1 MKTILTLLLLIVVT
15 TSCQLKKSDN
25 TETAVT
31 ESTEIDNAED
41 CTADTVKATAI
52 FWIDKAETKHCKEYG
67 FRTIKAHVLIRE
79 DGKVDLMSFV
89 KKQPQKVRDK
99 IIKVLDIIEQIDRI
113 PTTYLK
119 YIEGTNGLF
128 EVRVQLGNNI
138 FRIFCFFDGN
148 KLVVLLSGFQ
158 KKTQKTPPEEIKRA
172 DGL

>member
-15 TSCQLKKSDN
+15 ASCQLKKSDN
-25 TETAVT
+25 TETAVA

-89 KKQPQKVRDK
+89 KKQSPAV
-99 IIKVLDIIEQIDRI
+99 E
-113 PTTYLK
+113 TYIRHHLSKFKCRKRCLK
-119 YIEGTNGLF
+119 ADMCNPE
-128 EVRVQLGNNI
+128 NNSCS
-138 FRIFCFFDGN
+138 FAAYGEC
-148 KLVVLLSGFQ
+148 
-158 KKTQKTPPEEIKRA
+158 
-172 DGL
+172 

>member
-41 CTADTVKATAI
+41 C
-52 FWIDKAETKHCKEYG
+52 IDKAETKHCKEYG

-89 KKQPQKVRDK
+89 KKQSPAVETYIRHHLSKFKVSEK
-99 IIKVLDIIEQIDRI
+99 MFEGGYVQPGEQ
-113 PTTYLK
+113 
-119 YIEGTNGLF
+119 F
-128 EVRVQLGNNI
+128 VQLRCLWGMLK
-138 FRIFCFFDGN
+138 G
-148 KLVVLLSGFQ
+148 K
-158 KKTQKTPPEEIKRA
+158 
-172 DGL
+172 